1 MINTANIAGNIASN
15 IASNTVASNN
25 AGNTARYGCPFR
37 KQVLIDLSH
46 NL

>member
-37 KQVLIDLSH
+37 KQVLIDF
-46 NL
+46 N